1 MHWNLALL
9 FGISSCTIVHA
20 AGTIEMQPQTANLRL
35 CVHLP
40 ASTWALEMF
49 LFVHTKNFWWIS
61 TEKDMHAHTAR
72 SKKAKVAKYST
83 YSCRILERIF
93 SVSVSIEPTKLNN
106 CKKLSL
112 KAYIDYGQDAN
123 KNLRAPVTCRSRG
136 RALGLSPWAFLKI
149 VKAEMILK

>member
-1 MHWNLALL
+1 
-9 FGISSCTIVHA
+9 
-20 AGTIEMQPQTANLRL
+20 
-35 CVHLP
+35 
-40 ASTWALEMF
+40 
-49 LFVHTKNFWWIS
+49 
-61 TEKDMHAHTAR
+61 MHAHTAR

-106 CKKLSL
+106 CKNLSL

-136 RALGLSPWAFLKI
+136 PCARAVAMSFFKNC
-149 VKAEMILK
+149 ES